1 MDYCVDIIK
10 MGFLYINGCKLCI
23 TQYVR
28 GGLIIIL
35 RLLYGL
41 CEVVEY
47 IIMEWP
53 RGNEM

>member
-35 RLLYGL
+35 RLLYGR

-47 IIMEWP
+47 IIMVWP

>member
-35 RLLYGL
+35 RLLNGL